1 MKKFAL
7 SLMFVG
13 IVLTFGTAASAQLS
27 TRYSAEIPF
36 DFQVEGRTFKAGSY
50 KLEPIV
56 GVTSV
61 GAIALRSKADNS
73 KQVIGVTQLQ
83 SENPG
88 ESKLIFVKQDGRH
101 MLQRI
106 DTPTIDMKFKTESS
120 SRLARADVPK
130 PEIVAVVLR

>member
-1 MKKFAL
+1 MKTLIRSLFLIAL
-7 SLMFVG
+7 CAS
-13 IVLTFGTAASAQLS
+13 VLSAASVLP
-27 TRYSAEIPF
+27 TRVEDSRAVYLEAPAFDVRADGVADDSAAIQAAI
-36 DFQVEGRTFKAGSY
+36 DKAA
-50 KLEPIV
+50 
-56 GVTSV
+56 T
-61 GAIALRSKADNS
+61 
-73 KQVIGVTQLQ
+73 
-83 SENPG
+83 ENPG